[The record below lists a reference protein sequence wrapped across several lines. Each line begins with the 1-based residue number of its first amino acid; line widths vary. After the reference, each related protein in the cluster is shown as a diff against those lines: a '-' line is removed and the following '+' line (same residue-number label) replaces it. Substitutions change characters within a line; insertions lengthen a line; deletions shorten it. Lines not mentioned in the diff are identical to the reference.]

1 MPTTVSLYM
10 EKKFF
15 AMQSR
20 LLISY
25 LEIGRLFELSYS
37 NQVSPFTVESF
48 IQLIAEDI
56 ARDSKGDRD

>member
-1 MPTTVSLYM
+1 
-10 EKKFF
+10 
-15 AMQSR
+15 MQSR

-48 IQLIAEDI
+48 IQLIAEDA